1 LDILTK
7 IAVIVLVVMVLLSVG
22 IFSTYLAAEESALTK
37 YEAEQQRREALE
49 QQLRNAMVAQQR
61 AQTEA
66 YAARQDARRSQAE
79 MKTAVTRARNEA
91 RQAQMAYAGIRKSIE
106 EANQRIASF
115 DERVKTFNE
124 KLAAK
129 DERIDKLMTACD
141 TLGEELTRVQKS
153 WKEDQARLE
162 RRRYQVEGLQ
172 ATNKALEAE
181 LKKMIEKWKSP
192 AAGATA
198 RAGEATPA
206 DAAAGVALSG
216 VITHWW
222 PEQRLAQVSFGSA
235 QGARKDMKLVI
246 SREGRYV
253 GDLVLKQVNRER
265 AAGPVDIPTELV
277 PQPGDTVRTE
287 AALQEVRGHPG
298 GEL

>member
-1 LDILTK
+1 
-7 IAVIVLVVMVLLSVG
+7 
-22 IFSTYLAAEESALTK
+22 
-37 YEAEQQRREALE
+37 
-49 QQLRNAMVAQQR
+49 
-61 AQTEA
+61 
-66 YAARQDARRSQAE
+66 
-79 MKTAVTRARNEA
+79 
-91 RQAQMAYAGIRKSIE
+91 
-106 EANQRIASF
+106 
-115 DERVKTFNE
+115 
-124 KLAAK
+124 
-129 DERIDKLMTACD
+129 MTACD
-141 TLGEELTRVQKS
+141 TLGEELTRVHKS

-181 LKKMIEKWKSP
+181 LQKMLEKWKSP

-198 RAGEATPA
+198 RAGEAAPA

-222 PEQRLAQVSFGSA
+222 PKDRLAQVSFGRA
-235 QGARKDMKLVI
+235 QGAQENMKLVI

-253 GDLVLKQVNRER
+253 GDLVLEEVGQDS
-265 AAGPVDIPTELV
+265 AAGPVISTELV
-277 PQPGDTVRTE
+277 PQEGDTVRTE